1 MLFGKIVI
9 LHCENHMKHTNTLFE
24 EMQSSV
30 FKVDSTYDN
39 CHVLKRLVIFVDQGY
54 PSAVDSHLL
63 FKNAMFFSYFSCLL

>member
-1 MLFGKIVI
+1 
-9 LHCENHMKHTNTLFE
+9 MKHTNTLFE